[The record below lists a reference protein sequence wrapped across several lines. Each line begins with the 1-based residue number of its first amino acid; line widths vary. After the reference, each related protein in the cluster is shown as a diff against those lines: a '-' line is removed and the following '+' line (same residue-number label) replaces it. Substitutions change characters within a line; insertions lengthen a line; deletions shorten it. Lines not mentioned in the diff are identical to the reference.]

1 MNDDFES
8 RVRDLKARAHGHW
21 TPLLGALG
29 VDERILNGKNQPCP
43 LCGGTDRF
51 QYTDKFG
58 EGNYHC
64 RSCGAGGGL
73 KLAQGALGLKF
84 GELLARLERQL
95 GAERGSCPSAW
106 CKSVSPGGLEC
117 AVLSAA
123 QQAGEWGQYR

>member
-29 VDERILNGKNQPCP
+29 VDERILNGRNQPCP

-73 KLAQGALGLKF
+73 KLAHAVRGGRF
-84 GELLARLERQL
+84 SELLDDIESLV
-95 GAERGSCPSAW
+95 GSVRPASLT
-106 CKSVSPGGLEC
+106 GL
-117 AVLSAA
+117 AVPVAA
-123 QQAGEWGQYR
+123 